1 MGLAQPTLELLKSA
15 KLASCLNI
23 LASHG
28 FDDALAAAA
37 AEASGYDADQAVL
50 LLSSDGVVDG
60 HGGVLPIEVAR

>member
-1 MGLAQPTLELLKSA
+1 LLKSA
-15 KLASCLNI
+15 KLASCVNI